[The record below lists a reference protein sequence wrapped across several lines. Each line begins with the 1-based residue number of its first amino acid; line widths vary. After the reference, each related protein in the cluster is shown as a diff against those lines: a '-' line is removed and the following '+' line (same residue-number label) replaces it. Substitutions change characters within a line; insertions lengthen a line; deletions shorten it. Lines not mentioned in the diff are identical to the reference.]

1 MGIAP
6 VPGTP
11 PPVGIVGVIHF
22 DIGTVQLE
30 ETPISQLVN
39 DPAVIAD
46 VRAVE
51 AATTTQARI
60 GAIGQLMERLG

>member
-1 MGIAP
+1 
-6 VPGTP
+6 
-11 PPVGIVGVIHF
+11 VIHF

-51 AATTTQARI
+51 AATTTEEKI

>member
-1 MGIAP
+1 VGVGP

-11 PPVGIVGVIHF
+11 PPIGVIGVIQF
-22 DIGTVQLE
+22 DIGTVTLE
-30 ETPISQLVN
+30 EIPVSQLVN
-39 DPAVIAD
+39 DPAVIAG

-51 AATTTQARI
+51 AATTLQERI